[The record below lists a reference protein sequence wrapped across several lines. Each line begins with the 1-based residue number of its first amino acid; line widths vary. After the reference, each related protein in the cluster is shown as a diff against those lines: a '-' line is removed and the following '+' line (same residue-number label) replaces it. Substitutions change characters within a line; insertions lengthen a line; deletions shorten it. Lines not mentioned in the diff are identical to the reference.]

1 MPVQTRNGK
10 RQYNT
15 ARLGDLICR
24 NDVLETILKLVHSS
38 QDGVNL
44 IMTSKELYHLDMAS
58 PGPNKV
64 VAKWLWE
71 LGEERMKP
79 IRKKLGILAER
90 DLFSYS
96 ERLDKAKR
104 AMPSFHKAQSA
115 VRWLYPQTT
124 RLLDAPS
131 NHGGSANA
139 NATDLFYN
147 MPHLFV

>member
-1 MPVQTRNGK
+1 MQTRNGK

-15 ARLGDLICR
+15 ARLGDLICH
-24 NDVLETILKLVHSS
+24 DDILEIILKLVDS

-44 IMTSKELYHLDMAS
+44 IMTSKELYNLDMAS

-79 IRKKLGILAER
+79 IRMKLAKRGMLSIEH
-90 DLFSYS
+90 
-96 ERLDKAKR
+96 LDKVKR

-115 VRWLYPQTT
+115 MRWVYPQTT
-124 RLLDAPS
+124 LLLDAPS

-139 NATDLFYN
+139 NGTDLFYN